1 MTAKTVLITGAGA
14 GIGRAAAE
22 KFAAEGW
29 IVGATDVSAEA
40 LGALATAI
48 GDAHFFRTLD
58 VRDAD
63 EVARVIADFAGSMKA
78 ASTC

>member
-40 LGALATAI
+40 LDALRDGDRSRAFLLDARRAGRRRCRPRDRRIRGAQ
-48 GDAHFFRTLD
+48 
-58 VRDAD
+58 
-63 EVARVIADFAGSMKA
+63 
-78 ASTC
+78 